1 MIKIEEPP
9 WMKGING
16 DLFVTE
22 LEVKQAFGIHSK
34 SEISELIM
42 QGAIPEPTPR
52 RSRSK
57 EGPERLRW
65 KVSDLRKVFKED

>member
-9 WMKGING
+9 WMKGLSG

-34 SEISELIM
+34 SEINRLIL

-57 EGPERLRW
+57 EGPERLLW